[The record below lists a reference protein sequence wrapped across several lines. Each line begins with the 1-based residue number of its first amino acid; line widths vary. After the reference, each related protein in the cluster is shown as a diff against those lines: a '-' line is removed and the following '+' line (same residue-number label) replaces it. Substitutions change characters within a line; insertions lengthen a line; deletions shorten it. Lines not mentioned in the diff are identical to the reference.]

1 MSSYFCCHI
10 RLLYDA
16 EHDMLA
22 TAEFLV
28 IVRSLPD
35 ISEAASTKKRKQSQK
50 LAEHPTESEN
60 DGYVMCVPCSLFQ
73 VFKT

>member
-1 MSSYFCCHI
+1 MWAVISVVIFDS
-10 RLLYDA
+10 
-16 EHDMLA
+16 EHDVLA

-50 LAEHPTESEN
+50 LAEHRTESEN